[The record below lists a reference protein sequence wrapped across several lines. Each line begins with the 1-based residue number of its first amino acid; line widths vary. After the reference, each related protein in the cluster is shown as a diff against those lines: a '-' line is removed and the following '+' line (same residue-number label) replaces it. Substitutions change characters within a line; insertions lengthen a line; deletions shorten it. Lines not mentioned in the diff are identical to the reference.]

1 MSTNSKQSP
10 GTSKISTFAF
20 MIVIVVM
27 VLSVTAFGLAA
38 WAYLE
43 GNELYAVFLVLT
55 GVIAMTL
62 SAYLLLQSRR
72 AMTTMK
78 TQTSKVMTTIECRKC
93 GVKTV
98 RDFQR
103 GDYVYKELEACQKC
117 PDEKMIITAIY
128 KEIKEKEKTYN
139 F

>member
-1 MSTNSKQSP
+1 MSTNSNQSP

-62 SAYLLLQSRR
+62 SAYLILQSRR

>member
-1 MSTNSKQSP
+1 MSTNSSQSP

-62 SAYLLLQSRR
+62 SAYLILQSRR

>member
-1 MSTNSKQSP
+1 
-10 GTSKISTFAF
+10 

-62 SAYLLLQSRR
+62 SAYLILQSRR